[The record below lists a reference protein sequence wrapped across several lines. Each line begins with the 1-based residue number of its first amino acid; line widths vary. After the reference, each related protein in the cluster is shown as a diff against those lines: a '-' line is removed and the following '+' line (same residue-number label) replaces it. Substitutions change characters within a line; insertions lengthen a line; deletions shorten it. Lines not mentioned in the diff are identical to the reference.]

1 MKRPPRMNANRR
13 LCWIFKGAIDFN
25 QTIDNWDTSK
35 VTDMNL
41 MFCLAKKFN
50 YSVADWNI
58 DKVEDKRG
66 MFKRAFAYKHP
77 KPKKKKEV

>member
-1 MKRPPRMNANRR
+1 
-13 LCWIFKGAIDFN
+13 
-25 QTIDNWDTSK
+25 
-35 VTDMNL
+35 MNL